1 MSSNTPPSPNDS
13 GEGNPSFESA
23 QDTQATTTTGVAST
37 SLESKT
43 SVTKRTVTTTSVNS
57 SISSLSSSYATIDG
71 SGSVLEDEEHS
82 GIKATRT
89 TDVHPNDVETTGPPA
104 EDHLFKDDMSSPSIP
119 SSSSSSSSLPTI
131 SSPDNVVS
139 SITETTTTASSV
151 EYKYTDQKYINGKRS
166 RHYRTKEGREAAERA
181 KQFKRGT
188 TIPHLNY
195 RCDTQIGV
203 LRHALL
209 GAVRSFG
216 VTYGMKALVNFLLG
230 LIKVSKGKAPFVQV
244 LRDAFTGRDS
254 LRFGAFFG
262 MFSFLWK
269 FVNNSLKLH
278 RGKDDR
284 INGAIAGAIAGLAI
298 LIENHERRVT
308 FAQQMLIRAGQGVY
322 NAAKHRGRFEFR
334 HGDALLFAL
343 GSAQV
348 LYAYCMQ
355 PDTIPPEYFGFMVKT
370 ARVHTEALA
379 FNRAR
384 VRGFPVDV
392 NQVKALVE
400 RLKPTKR
407 NLEIVSQ
414 LTEYT
419 DIIPCA
425 VLHPSFD
432 SCRVNNVERFIQVT
446 KNILPVYATL
456 NFVPM
461 LILRMKRLLADPV
474 GVLSKTSFNTLRSSV
489 FLAVFV
495 ALYQSQICTHRSLF
509 HNGWVN
515 SNSKYLYWLFGFT
528 CSGAAIMVEQE
539 SRRAELAMY
548 VLPKAAESLY
558 KILYQKN
565 WIKGV
570 KHWEV
575 MMFSCAMSLIMSFYQ
590 QEEQVLSPFVTKLIY
605 HILGKN

>member
-82 GIKATRT
+82 VIKATHT
-89 TDVHPNDVETTGPPA
+89 TDVHPNDVETTGAPA

-131 SSPDNVVS
+131 SSSDNVVS

-230 LIKVSKGKAPFVQV
+230 LIKVSKG
-244 LRDAFTGRDS
+244 
-254 LRFGAFFG
+254 
-262 MFSFLWK
+262 
-269 FVNNSLKLH
+269 NLKLH

-298 LIENHERRVT
+298 LIENHDRRVT

-392 NQVKALVE
+392 SQVKALVE

>member
-1 MSSNTPPSPNDS
+1 MTTNDS
-13 GEGNPSFESA
+13 QTS
-23 QDTQATTTTGVAST
+23 DTVQTIVLTDSPAVEKQLLKEASSSQKAHSSMSTSRLASSTTTT
-37 SLESKT
+37 
-43 SVTKRTVTTTSVNS
+43 
-57 SISSLSSSYATIDG
+57 
-71 SGSVLEDEEHS
+71 
-82 GIKATRT
+82 
-89 TDVHPNDVETTGPPA
+89 
-104 EDHLFKDDMSSPSIP
+104 
-119 SSSSSSSSLPTI
+119 
-131 SSPDNVVS
+131 
-139 SITETTTTASSV
+139 TTTTTTTVSSV
-151 EYKYTDQKYINGKRS
+151 ESKYTDQKYINGKRA

-181 KQFKRGT
+181 KQYKRGT
-188 TIPHLNY
+188 TIPHLSY
-195 RCDTQIGV
+195 SCDTQKGV

-209 GAVRSFG
+209 GAIRSFG

-230 LIKVSKGKAPFVQV
+230 LLKVSKGKASFAQV
-244 LRDAFTGRDS
+244 FKDAFTGRDP

-298 LIENHERRVT
+298 LIESHERRVT
-308 FAQQMLIRAGQGVY
+308 FAQQMLVRAGQSVY

-334 HGDALLFAL
+334 HGDALLFSLA
-343 GSAQV
+343 SAQV
-348 LYAYCMQ
+348 LYAYTMQ
-355 PDTIPPEYFGFMVKT
+355 PDTIPPEYFQFMVKT

-384 VRGFPVDV
+384 VRGFPIDVD
-392 NQVKALVE
+392 QVKALVG
-400 RLKPTKR
+400 RLRPTKR
-407 NLEIVSQ
+407 NMEIASQ

-432 SCRVNNVERFIQVT
+432 SCKVNNVERFFQVT
-446 KNILPVYATL
+446 KNIFPVYATL

-461 LILRMKRLLADPV
+461 IILRMKRLLADPV
-474 GVLSKTSFNTLRSSV
+474 GVLSKTTFNTLRSSV

-495 ALYQSQICTHRSLF
+495 AVYQSQICAHRTLF
-509 HNGWVN
+509 QKGWVA
-515 SNSKYLYWLFGFT
+515 SNSKYLYWLFGLT
-528 CSGAAIMVEQE
+528 CSATAIMVEQE

-558 KILYQKN
+558 KILYRKN

-575 MMFSCAMSLIMSFYQ
+575 MMFSFAMSIIMSFYQ
-590 QEEQVLSPFVTKLIY
+590 QEEQVLSPFVTRLIY